1 MTVSN
6 RDNKSRMF
14 LWHKR
19 IPRWQRKK
27 HMLMKNILAS
37 GLFFCFVFGRRV
49 LTLAWF
55 PAPGMTSNKW
65 YSTAGQ
71 IFGESRGWRVQ
82 EIKRVQVSAIH
93 CKTDT
98 LHNRKTHQSQVV
110 NDYLL
115 FLHWCFLFCLTFD
128 YKLISSLSITETGAH
143 VGTINQKNVMWR
155 LLRLRRSQDP
165 SRSSCIHCTSTLLR
179 SLDSKRVIVLHSSCC
194 CKSE

>member
-1 MTVSN
+1 
-6 RDNKSRMF
+6 
-14 LWHKR
+14 
-19 IPRWQRKK
+19 
-27 HMLMKNILAS
+27 
-37 GLFFCFVFGRRV
+37 
-49 LTLAWF
+49 
-55 PAPGMTSNKW
+55 MTSNKW

-93 CKTDT
+93 CKTET

-115 FLHWCFLFCLTFD
+115 LLHWCFLFCLTFD

-155 LLRLRRSQDP
+155 LLRLRRSQILHAPPAFTALPLSSGVRIP
-165 SRSSCIHCTSTLLR
+165 SVSLCYTQVAVVNQNKPGQAQPSLTLAMLARNVIMCTLR
-179 SLDSKRVIVLHSSCC
+179 CFNKHNAVCFATFSWQ
-194 CKSE
+194 